1 MANIAPICL
10 RLPEQ
15 VALRLFSIADL
26 AATKITAANM
36 ETIATATRSS
46 GKVKPNSSRP
56 VVRDFNKGKASN
68 DLELLS
74 MK

>member
-15 VALRLFSIADL
+15 AALRLFSIPDL
-26 AATKITAANM
+26 TATKVRAANM
-36 ETIATATRSS
+36 ETIATVTRSS
-46 GKVKPNSSRP
+46 GNVKPNSLRR

-74 MK
+74 ME